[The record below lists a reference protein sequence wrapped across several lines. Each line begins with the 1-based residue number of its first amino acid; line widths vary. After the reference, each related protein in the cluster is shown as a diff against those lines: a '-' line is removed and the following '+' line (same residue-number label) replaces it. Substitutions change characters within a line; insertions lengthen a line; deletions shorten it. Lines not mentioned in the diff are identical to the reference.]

1 MLRLWNRSQMKYWNC
16 GIGPNEIFI
25 GWNRSQMKWKRSRIR
40 FAHCG
45 IGPVIGTIPSIPI
58 PLANF
63 GMELTPNSNPSLWIC
78 PTVPTPIQW
87 SGDDSNV
94 CFEISW
100 KSWEPGVTS
109 GFFGLL
115 VKPGWREGKS
125 NIWNPLESPYSVKL
139 ELKLTPQFLPWS
151 WNWIIPKINYKES
164 ELWIGPN
171 SFPMT
176 E

>member
-1 MLRLWNRSQMKYWNC
+1 MKYWNC
-16 GIGPNEIFI
+16 GIGPNALFI
-25 GWNRSQMKWKRSRIR
+25 GWIPNEVEKFQNLICTLWNRSSHWNN
-40 FAHCG
+40 
-45 IGPVIGTIPSIPI
+45 SINSNS
-58 PLANF
+58 ACNF
-63 GMELTPNSNPSLWIC
+63 GMELTPNLNPSLWIR
-78 PTVPTPIQW
+78 PTAPTPIQW

-94 CFEISW
+94 CFEINW

-171 SFPMT
+171 SCPMT
-176 E
+176 EYIPLK